1 MGNVLICQSPRN
13 PKNENDKL
21 VNPPNESEQKMYA
34 MSKLG
39 ENVNETHHLKEQ
51 CTYSHQDVDEN
62 SDGCLLDHTYEEVPS
77 CTQDFSSDGAAD
89 LCTGIGGGAIRQ
101 VGGHVNL
108 IGSSNGGD
116 DLPIS
121 EGDFSPISSPHESD
135 YSESSEFKIYLS
147 SCSHKETRDDSC
159 LSRESN
165 LWWSFR
171 KGSDP
176 SDTADS
182 QEPLFNRSMT
192 APIARLKEEPLIHG
206 FRIGQTVIVKHKKL
220 KHDGKL
226 GIIDKWC
233 PVRNRF
239 RINIY
244 NDQAYLKPEDLEHT
258 SLKPIDRKA
267 MQPR

>member
-21 VNPPNESEQKMYA
+21 VNPPNESEQKTYSL
-34 MSKLG
+34 SKLG
-39 ENVNETHHLKEQ
+39 ENVIDANNLELEEP
-51 CTYSHQDVDEN
+51 CTYSHQELDEN
-62 SDGCLLDHTYEEVPS
+62 SDGCLNDQIYEEVPN
-77 CTQDFSSDGAAD
+77 CTQDFSSDGF
-89 LCTGIGGGAIRQ
+89 GGGAIRQ
-101 VGGHVNL
+101 VGGNVNL
-108 IGSSNGGD
+108 IGSNNGGD
-116 DLPIS
+116 DLPAS
-121 EGDFSPISSPHESD
+121 EGDFSPISSPIESD

-159 LSRESN
+159 LSRESD
-165 LWWSFR
+165 LWWNFR

-182 QEPLFNRSMT
+182 HEPLFKRSMT
-192 APIARLKEEPLIHG
+192 APIGRLKEEPLIHG
-206 FRIGQTVIVKHKKL
+206 FRIGQTVLVKHKKL

-244 NDQAYLKPEDLEHT
+244 NDQAYMKPEDLEHT